1 MANELESSRNEE
13 IEAVAD
19 EQVELDEFKASG
31 QNSAV
36 ADPVVKGS
44 NKRPADKAASFTAP
58 NPGGSQEKS
67 GSESKGEDLVSSK
80 SGKQAPKRKADKAT
94 GSANVEGGSGSAAA
108 VTPGQSGSSEMA
120 PGHSGGVKEDIDAIF
135 GEDLDEELREKAE
148 TVFEA
153 AVSARVSDIN
163 TQYSTAFDSQIAEA
177 KESLAEDMTAKV
189 DEYIN
194 YLSEQWMEDNKVAIE
209 SSLKVEVAESFMN
222 GLKGLMEAHNVVI
235 PEEADSDILTDL
247 QTRIE
252 ELEGKLEEET
262 SSKISLGND
271 LVEAQVQNIF
281 AEASNGLAETQIE
294 KLRALSEGLDY
305 DNVEDFGTKLN
316 TLKESYFDN
325 KAASASTDVEDQDPV
340 ELDEETQP
348 KLTGSIANY
357 SDAISR
363 TVRK

>member
-1 MANELESSRNEE
+1 MANELKSSNNEE
-13 IEAVAD
+13 IEAVAE

-31 QNSAV
+31 ENSAV

-44 NKRPADKAASFTAP
+44 NKRGADKTASFTAP
-58 NPGGSQEKS
+58 NPGGAQEKS
-67 GSESKGEDLVSSK
+67 GSESNGEDLISSK
-80 SGKQAPKRKADKAT
+80 SGKKSPTRKADKAA
-94 GSANVEGGSGSAAA
+94 GEGMVGGPSGSGES
-108 VTPGQSGSSEMA
+108 VTPGQGSKEMA

-135 GEDLDEELREKAE
+135 GDDLSEDLREKAE

-153 AVSARVSDIN
+153 AISARVSDIN
-163 TQYSTAFDSQIAEA
+163 AEYSNAFDSQIAEA
-177 KESLAEDMTAKV
+177 KESIAEDMTAKV

-194 YLSEQWMEDNKVAIE
+194 YLSEQWMEENKVAIE
-209 SSLKVEVAESFMN
+209 SSLKVEVAESFMS

-247 QTRIE
+247 QNRIE

-271 LVEAQVQNIF
+271 LIEAQVQNIF
-281 AEASNGLAETQIE
+281 AEASDGLAETQIE

-305 DNVEDFGTKLN
+305 DNVDDFEKKLN

-325 KAASASTDVEDQDPV
+325 KAAGAPTNVEDQDPID
-340 ELDEETQP
+340 LDEETQP

>member
-1 MANELESSRNEE
+1 MANELESSNQTE
-13 IEAVAD
+13 IEAVAE

-31 QNSAV
+31 ENSAV
-36 ADPVVKGS
+36 ADPVTKGS
-44 NKRPADKAASFTAP
+44 NKRPADKTPGFTAP
-58 NPGGSQEKS
+58 NPGGAQEKS
-67 GSESKGEDLVSSK
+67 GSESKGEDLISSK
-80 SGKQAPKRKADKAT
+80 SGKQAPKRKADKAA
-94 GSANVEGGSGSAAA
+94 GEGKVEGPSGSGES
-108 VTPGQSGSSEMA
+108 VTPGQGSKEMA

-163 TQYSTAFDSQIAEA
+163 ADYSAAFDSQIAEA
-177 KESLAEDMTAKV
+177 KESIAEDMSAKV

-194 YLSEQWMEDNKVAIE
+194 YLSEQWMEENKVAIE
-209 SSLKVEVAESFMN
+209 SSLKVEVAESFMS

-247 QTRIE
+247 QNRIE

-262 SSKISLGND
+262 SSKIQLGND

-281 AEASNGLAETQIE
+281 AEASDGLAETQIE

-305 DNVEDFGTKLN
+305 DNVDDFETKLN

-325 KAASASTDVEDQDPV
+325 KAASASADVEDQDPV

-357 SDAISR
+357 ADAISR